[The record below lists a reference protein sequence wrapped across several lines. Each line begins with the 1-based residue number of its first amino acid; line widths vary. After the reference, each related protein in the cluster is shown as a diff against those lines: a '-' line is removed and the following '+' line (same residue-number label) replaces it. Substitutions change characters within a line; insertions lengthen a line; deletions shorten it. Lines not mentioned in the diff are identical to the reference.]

1 MDVWNNRFQSFRN
14 REWAKQGICADC
26 DLFRYCDGNGM
37 HLHVDEGK
45 LLVCHYNR
53 INKK

>member
-14 REWAKQGICADC
+14 REWAKQGICTDC